1 MSTPTTDAPTRI
13 TPSAAVLRTEA
24 TLFGRELGSLF
35 WILLFPTI
43 LLVILGAVPSM
54 NEPDPNLGGQ
64 RLVDVYSSVAVLLSM
79 IMAALMAMPAVIAG
93 YREAGILRRL
103 RTTPVHPGSLLLA
116 QAGLHALAVVASLV
130 LVLVVG
136 RVAYDVRLPQ
146 AIAWYAL
153 VVLLATA
160 AAFSMGAV
168 ITAVASSA
176 RLVQTIG
183 TIVFFPSMFTAGV
196 YFPVQAMQGWLHT
209 VVVSTPMGAASEAL
223 NDSLVGRS
231 PDLADLAV
239 MAGWTVVLSLVA
251 VRSFRWE

>member
-1 MSTPTTDAPTRI
+1 MSTASPT
-13 TPSAAVLRTEA
+13 AAVVRTESR
-24 TLFGRELGSLF
+24 LFSRELGSLF
-35 WILLFPTI
+35 WIVLFPTL

-54 NEPDPNLGGQ
+54 NEADPDLGGQ

-79 IMAALMAMPAVIAG
+79 IMASLMAMPAVIAG

-116 QAGLHALAVVASLV
+116 QAGLHALAVLASLV
-130 LVLVVG
+130 LVLAIG
-136 RVAYDVRLPQ
+136 RVAYDVPLPQ
-146 AIAWYAL
+146 AIGWYAL
-153 VVLLATA
+153 VVVLATA

-168 ITAVASSA
+168 ITAVAPST
-176 RLVQTIG
+176 RLVQTVG

-209 VVVSTPMGAASEAL
+209 VVVSTPMGAATEAL
-223 NDSLVGRS
+223 NDTLVGRT
-231 PDLADLAV
+231 PDVAALAV

-251 VRSFRWE
+251 VRTFRWE

>member
-1 MSTPTTDAPTRI
+1 MSTASPT
-13 TPSAAVLRTEA
+13 AAVIRTESR
-24 TLFGRELGSLF
+24 LFTRELGSVF
-35 WILLFPTI
+35 WIVLFPTI
-43 LLVILGAVPSM
+43 LVVILGSVPSM

-64 RLVDVYSSVAVLLSM
+64 RLVDVYSSVAVLLSI
-79 IMAALMAMPAVIAG
+79 IMASLMAMPAVIAG

-116 QAGLHALAVVASLV
+116 QAGLHALAVLLSLV

-146 AIAWYAL
+146 DIWWYAV

-160 AAFSMGAV
+160 AAFSIGAV
-168 ITAVASSA
+168 ITALAPSA

-183 TIVFFPSMFTAGV
+183 TIVFFPTMFAAGV

-209 VVVSTPMGAASEAL
+209 VVVSTPMGAATEAL
-223 NDSLVGRS
+223 NDAVVGRT
-231 PDLADLAV
+231 PDLVDLAV
-239 MAGWTVVLSLVA
+239 MTGWTVVLSLVA
-251 VRSFRWE
+251 VRSFRWD